1 MSSST
6 AGARCDESV
15 AMKLMRY
22 GPPGKERAAM
32 LDADGRM
39 RDASSVVF
47 DLDAASL
54 VGSIERLRRIDATK
68 LPLVEGTPRVGAPV
82 RGIGKIVCIGLNYV
96 DHARE
101 TGQAPPAEPI
111 LFLKATSSIVGPND
125 DIVLP
130 PDAKKGDWEVE
141 LGDVIGREARR
152 VPQDSAMDH
161 VAGFCLVNDVSER
174 SYQIERGG
182 QWDKGKGCDT
192 FGPLGPWLVTPED
205 VADFRALGLECR
217 VNGRVV
223 QSGNTRDMIFDV
235 PFLVHYVSQFMSLQP
250 GDVISTGTPH
260 GVGMGMKPPQ
270 WLHEGDV
277 VELSIDGLGTQRQ
290 RVARAAR

>member
-1 MSSST
+1 
-6 AGARCDESV
+6 
-15 AMKLMRY
+15 MKLMRY

-32 LDADGRM
+32 LDAQGRV
-39 RDASSVVF
+39 RDLSSIVA
-47 DLDAASL
+47 DLEAASL
-54 VGSIERLRRIDATK
+54 VESIERLRGVDAAT
-68 LPLVEGTPRVGAPV
+68 LPLADGNPRIGPPV
-82 RGIGKIVCIGLNYV
+82 RGTGKIVCIGLNYL

-101 TGQAPPAEPI
+101 TGQAPPHEPI
-111 LFLKATSSIVGPND
+111 VFLKATSSIVGPND

-130 PDAKKGDWEVE
+130 PDAAKGDWEVE
-141 LGDVIGREARR
+141 LGVVIGREARR
-152 VPQDSAMDH
+152 VSLAAAMDH
-161 VAGFCLVNDVSER
+161 VAGFCLINDVSER
-174 SYQIERGG
+174 SYQLERGG

-192 FGPLGPWLVTPED
+192 FGPLGPWLVTPDD

-217 VNGRVV
+217 VNGRIV
-223 QSGNTRDMIFDV
+223 QAGNTRDMIFDV

-270 WLHEGDV
+270 WLCDGDV

-290 RVARAAR
+290 RVVRAAR